1 MVFGA
6 ILNKENQKKHEKRA
20 SILKLIV
27 EGRSDS
33 GSQLPAL
40 AALAEASP
48 EARLKPYF
56 SRACPQDD
64 VSSTRQTPSN
74 YYYYYYYYY

>member
-6 ILNKENQKKHEKRA
+6 ILNNENQKKHEKRA

-33 GSQLPAL
+33 GSQLP
-40 AALAEASP
+40 ALAEASP

-74 YYYYYYYYY
+74 YNIAVRVL

>member
-6 ILNKENQKKHEKRA
+6 ILNNENQKKHEKRA

-33 GSQLPAL
+33 GSRSRKPLPKRGWKPT
-40 AALAEASP
+40 SP
-48 EARLKPYF
+48 AWAQKWGPF
-56 SRACPQDD
+56 
-64 VSSTRQTPSN
+64 
-74 YYYYYYYYY
+74 

>member
-6 ILNKENQKKHEKRA
+6 ILNNENQKKHEKRA

-33 GSQLPAL
+33 GTQLP
-40 AALAEASP
+40 ALAEASP
-48 EARLKPYF
+48 DARLKPYL
-56 SRACPQDD
+56 SRARAQIL
-64 VSSTRQTPSN
+64 
-74 YYYYYYYYY
+74 

>member
-6 ILNKENQKKHEKRA
+6 ILNNENQKKHEKRA

-33 GSQLPAL
+33 GTRSRKRLPKRGWNPT
-40 AALAEASP
+40 SP
-48 EARLKPYF
+48 AHVPRMTWVAQGKL
-56 SRACPQDD
+56 PQI
-64 VSSTRQTPSN
+64 N
-74 YYYYYYYYY
+74 YHY